1 MFDPLDCNWKRK
13 GWLHTRWRLAGQ
25 PFDLLNVSL
34 PDDVDQRFFVRSMHD
49 FQAHL
54 LERALASGAGTGGD
68 SNETQ
73 NGTANVAESTVPA
86 VSGKYY
92 ACSGE
97 VWG

>member
-1 MFDPLDCNWKRK
+1 MLSPAWDCVPSVV
-13 GWLHTRWRLAGQ
+13 GSSCDAGGDHDDDVLE
-25 PFDLLNVSL
+25 F